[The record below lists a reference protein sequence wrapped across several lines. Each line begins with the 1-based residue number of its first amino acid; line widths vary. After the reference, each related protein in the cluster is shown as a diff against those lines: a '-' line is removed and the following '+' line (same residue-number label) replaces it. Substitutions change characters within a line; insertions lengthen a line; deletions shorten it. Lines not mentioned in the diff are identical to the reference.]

1 MSSPDSKRDPAVP
14 DMRTYRRFLSADDWE
29 VYNLKDFSTDQ
40 RLKTPPPPIQ
50 KPYPYGARLIDLIAS
65 EQIRLGT
72 ASLRDVIVK
81 RESRRKFS
89 SSPLTLEELSF
100 LLWAT
105 QGVRNVTSQDGQ
117 PLRSFRT
124 VPSGGGRHALETY
137 LVINRVIGVE
147 PGLYRYLPI
156 EHKLLFLNFR
166 PDLAE
171 KLAHACLE
179 QTYIKESAVIFA
191 WTTIPYRAEWRY
203 SIVAHKMIALDAGHV
218 CQNLYLAAEAI
229 GAGTCAVAAYHQR
242 PMDDLIG
249 VDGEDEFVI
258 YLAPVGKQAP

>member
-1 MSSPDSKRDPAVP
+1 ML

-29 VYNLKDFSTDQ
+29 EYSRKDHPTDQ
-40 RLKTPPPPIQ
+40 GNKISPPPIQ
-50 KPYPYGARLIDLIAS
+50 KAYPEDARLIDLIPP
-65 EQIRLGT
+65 EQ
-72 ASLRDVIVK
+72 LRVGNAPLREIIGK
-81 RESRRKFS
+81 RETRRKFAS
-89 SSPLTLEELSF
+89 LPLTLEELSF

-105 QGVRNVTSQDGQ
+105 QGIRKLAVQDDQ

-137 LVINRVIGVE
+137 LVINRVTGLD

-156 EHKLLFLNFR
+156 EHKLLFIESR
-166 PDLAE
+166 PNLAE
-171 KLAHACLE
+171 KLAQACLE
-179 QTYIKESAVIFA
+179 QPFIKDGAVIFA

-229 GAGTCAVAAYHQR
+229 DAGTCAIAAYHQKAV
-242 PMDDLIG
+242 DDLIG
-249 VDGEDEFVI
+249 VDGEEEFVI
-258 YLAPVGKQAP
+258 YLAPVGKQA

>member
-1 MSSPDSKRDPAVP
+1 MP
-14 DMRTYRRFLSADDWE
+14 DMRTYRRFLSADTWE
-29 VYNLKDFSTDQ
+29 EFTSENHPTDQ
-40 RLKTPPPPIQ
+40 RRKISAPPIQ
-50 KPYPYGARLIDLIAS
+50 KPYPADAQLIDLIAP
-65 EQIRLGT
+65 EQIRIGT
-72 ASLRDVIVK
+72 APFRDVIIK
-81 RESRRKFS
+81 RKSRRKFS

-105 QGVRNVTSQDGQ
+105 QGIRRVTSQDGQ

-137 LVINRVIGVE
+137 LVINRVAGIE

-156 EHKLLFLNFR
+156 EHKLLFLNSR
-166 PDLAE
+166 PDLAKE
-171 KLAHACLE
+171 LAHACLE
-179 QTYIKESAVIFA
+179 QTYIKEGAVVFA

-203 SIVAHKMIALDAGHV
+203 SIVSHKMIALDAGHV

-229 GAGTCAVAAYHQR
+229 GAGTCAIGAYHQK
-242 PMDDLIG
+242 PVDDLIN

-258 YLAPVGKQAP
+258 YLAPVGKQA

>member
-1 MSSPDSKRDPAVP
+1 MS
-14 DMRTYRRFLSADDWE
+14 DMRMYRRFLSADDWE
-29 VYNLKDFSTDQ
+29 EYSRQDYHTDQ
-40 RLKTPPPPIQ
+40 RSGILAPPIQ
-50 KPYPYGARLIDLIAS
+50 KPYSKGARLIDLIPP
-65 EQIRLGT
+65 EQLRIGST
-72 ASLRDVIVK
+72 SLRDVIGK
-81 RESRRKFS
+81 RETRRRFS

-105 QGVRNVTSQDGQ
+105 QGIRKMATQDGR
-117 PLRSFRT
+117 PLRTFRT

-137 LVINRVIGVE
+137 LVINRVTSVD
-147 PGLYRYLPI
+147 PGLYRYLPV
-156 EHKLLFLNFR
+156 EHKLLFVNFQ

-171 KLAHACLE
+171 KLAHACMD
-179 QTYIKESAVIFA
+179 QPHIRAGAVIFA

-229 GAGTCAVAAYHQR
+229 DAGACAIAAYHQK
-242 PMDDLIG
+242 PVDDLIG

-258 YLAPVGKQAP
+258 YLAPVGKQS

>member
-1 MSSPDSKRDPAVP
+1 MP

-29 VYNLKDFSTDQ
+29 EYTRKDHQTDQ
-40 RLKTPPPPIQ
+40 GRKISAPPIQ
-50 KPYPYGARLIDLIAS
+50 KPYPGDAQRIGLIPP
-65 EQIRLGT
+65 EQLRIGT
-72 ASLRDVIVK
+72 APLRDVIRK

-105 QGVRNVTSQDGQ
+105 QGIRKMAVQDDQ

-137 LVINRVIGVE
+137 LVINRVTGLD
-147 PGLYRYLPI
+147 PGLYRYLPV
-156 EHKLLFLNFR
+156 EHKLLFINSQA
-166 PDLAE
+166 DLAE
-171 KLAHACLE
+171 KLAQACLE
-179 QTYIKESAVIFA
+179 QTFIKEGAVIFA

-229 GAGTCAVAAYHQR
+229 GAGTCAIAAYHQK
-242 PMDDLIG
+242 PVDELIG

-258 YLAPVGKQAP
+258 YLAPVGKQDQ

>member
-1 MSSPDSKRDPAVP
+1 MSDL
-14 DMRTYRRFLSADDWE
+14 RTYRRFLSADNQE
-29 VYNLKDFSTDQ
+29 EFARKDHQTDQ
-40 RLKTPPPPIQ
+40 SRNLPAPPIQ
-50 KPYPYGARLIDLIAS
+50 KPYPADARLIDLIPP

-72 ASLRDVIVK
+72 APLRDVISR

-89 SSPLTLEELSF
+89 SLPLTLEGLSF

-105 QGVRNVTSQDGQ
+105 QGIRQVISQDGR

-137 LVINRVIGVE
+137 LVINRVTGLDL
-147 PGLYRYLPI
+147 GLYRYLPI
-156 EHKLLFLNFR
+156 EHKLLFINSQ

-171 KLAHACLE
+171 KLAHACME
-179 QTYIKESAVIFA
+179 QTFIKEGAVIFA
-191 WTTIPYRAEWRY
+191 WTTIPYRTEWRY
-203 SIVAHKMIALDAGHV
+203 SIVAHKTIALDAGHV

-229 GAGTCAVAAYHQR
+229 DAGTCAIGAYHQK
-242 PMDDLIG
+242 PVDDLIG

-258 YLAPVGKQAP
+258 YLAPVGKQV